1 MKFSNKGFI
10 SIFVKV
16 FLWLKIFLQSVKKLS
31 TLYLQNLLRS
41 LTGVKTADCLQT
53 LSKALKQFANSFLK
67 ISKAGIYLK
76 KFFLSYFEFLYYLVK
91 VCTKLNVKTFRET
104 VTLEQSSIPAS
115 PIIFFVYSI
124 FRFFSMRVF
133 YQGTFKNIICLIVCG
148 LTEVNIPFLYP
159 LKTSVNQKP
168 LSLNGLMTTLF
179 TF

>member
-1 MKFSNKGFI
+1 MP
-10 SIFVKV
+10 
-16 FLWLKIFLQSVKKLS
+16 
-31 TLYLQNLLRS
+31 
-41 LTGVKTADCLQT
+41 
-53 LSKALKQFANSFLK
+53 NSFLK

-76 KFFLSYFEFLYYLVK
+76 KFFLSYLEFLYLVK

-104 VTLEQSSIPAS
+104 VTLEHSSIPAS
-115 PIIFFVYSI
+115 PIIFFVYSL

-133 YQGTFKNIICLIVCG
+133 YQRTFKNIICLIVCG
-148 LTEVNIPFLYP
+148 LTEVNVPFLYP